1 MDMVIPC
8 QANVYLFKGGDLV
21 ANVFE
26 RKVYMLWYNMKRR
39 CLNENNPDYK
49 YYGAKGVKVCE
60 DWMCFSTF
68 KNDIT
73 NIKGFDYDLF
83 INGKLVLDK
92 DTKKG
97 NGKLYSLGT
106 CEFVSKS
113 ESNKRIFSRK
123 QQFKAISPDGKIYFS
138 NSIKDFSD
146 EHGLHSSTV
155 GDCLRGR
162 AKKHRGWIFEKQ

>member
-97 NGKLYSLGT
+97 SGKL
-106 CEFVSKS
+106 
-113 ESNKRIFSRK
+113 
-123 QQFKAISPDGKIYFS
+123 
-138 NSIKDFSD
+138 
-146 EHGLHSSTV
+146 
-155 GDCLRGR
+155 
-162 AKKHRGWIFEKQ
+162 